1 MLYGAYQAQIDAVA
15 PVKAL
20 AKFFAGALHRLPGP
34 LRDDPVVRW
43 VSATNE
49 LVARARLT
57 HHRPPF
63 GIDTVRVDGEPV
75 GVRQEVVADHAVR
88 LAPALRQG
96 QRRSS
101 SPRCCS
107 SPPWPGT
114 SPPCS
119 APPSGPLGATTTS
132 TSPTGTTPATSRSRR
147 APSASTTTSTTSWR
161 SSRRIGPGVHVLAV
175 CQPCPATLAAAS
187 PRWPRTD
194 DPATARRA

>member
-20 AKFFAGALHRLPGP
+20 AKFVAGALHRLPGP

-49 LVARARLT
+49 LVARAGLT

-63 GIDTVRVDGEPV
+63 GIDPSRWPGAGEPV
-75 GVRQEVVADHAVR
+75 REEVVAVHALR

-101 SPRCCS
+101 SPRCS
-107 SPPWPGT
+107 SWPPWPVT

-119 APPSGPLGATTTS
+119 ARPCARC
-132 TSPTGTTPATSRSRR
+132 SPTHDVYITDWHNARDVGIERR
-147 APSASTTTSTTSWR
+147 EPSASTTTS
-161 SSRRIGPGVHVLAV
+161 
-175 CQPCPATLAAAS
+175 
-187 PRWPRTD
+187 PR
-194 DPATARRA
+194 